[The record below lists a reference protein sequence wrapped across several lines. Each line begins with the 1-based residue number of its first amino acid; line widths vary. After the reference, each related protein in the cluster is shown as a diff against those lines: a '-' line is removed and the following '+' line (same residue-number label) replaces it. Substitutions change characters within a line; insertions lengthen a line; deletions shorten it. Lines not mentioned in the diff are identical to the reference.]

1 MEDDHLKTS
10 VLEPCGKIH
19 SLNAPRLLGRDLAH
33 CVVEA
38 REDANEERGG
48 VRLD

>member
-10 VLEPCGKIH
+10 VLKPCGKIH
-19 SLNAPRLLGRDLAH
+19 SLNAPRPLGQDLAH
-33 CVVEA
+33 CVVEEK
-38 REDANEERGG
+38 EDANEERGG